1 MASPPSRI
9 TQKVQNRLGGSSA
22 IGVFQLSLQKI
33 HFFYYIFSLHFG
45 PTLRIFVGRANG
57 DIDKQIFGARREA
70 IWLRRRIFFEYFKYG
85 IRCNSVPK
93 MNHVLKEGGLCSKI
107 TL

>member
-45 PTLRIFVGRANG
+45 PTLRISVGGANG
-57 DIDKQIFGARREA
+57 DIDKRIFAARRGA
-70 IWLRRRIFFEYFKYG
+70 FWLLGRIFF
-85 IRCNSVPK
+85 
-93 MNHVLKEGGLCSKI
+93 
-107 TL
+107 